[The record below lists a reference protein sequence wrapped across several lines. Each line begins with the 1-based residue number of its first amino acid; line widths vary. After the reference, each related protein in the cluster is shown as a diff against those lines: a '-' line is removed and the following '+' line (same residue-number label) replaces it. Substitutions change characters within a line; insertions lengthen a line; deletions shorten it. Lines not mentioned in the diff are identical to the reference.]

1 MYESKAM
8 VLTIKATSRAAIKV
22 KDNFYTVEYSE
33 ERSVPDMDDVNI
45 DAERTMLWD
54 DVNKVVDDQCAS
66 IVETFTTK

>member
-33 ERSVPDMDDVNI
+33 ERSVPDTDDVDI
-45 DAERTMLWD
+45 SQERKILWD
-54 DVNKVVDDQCAS
+54 EVNAVVDDQCAS
-66 IVETFTTK
+66 IIETFTTK